1 MQDFDILDSVGSSST
16 TSSLPTSMTSGRSSV
31 SPTLRQRLVN
41 WLLGPLPRQ
50 GCSGSCGARSL
61 VSTASDKLGPIL
73 IDALEYVYHCGPLS
87 LQSDYARANSAA
99 IAALASMNLITSLDS
114 SGEPTRQWR
123 ITAEGIFA
131 MRWEITEREV

>member
-1 MQDFDILDSVGSSST
+1 
-16 TSSLPTSMTSGRSSV
+16 
-31 SPTLRQRLVN
+31 VN
-41 WLLGPLPRQ
+41 
-50 GCSGSCGARSL
+50 S
-61 VSTASDKLGPIL
+61 ASDKLGPTL

-87 LQSDYARANSAA
+87 LQSDYSRANSAA

-114 SGEPTRQWR
+114 LGEPTRQWR